1 MIWIKI
7 AFGVIFG
14 IFMYLSYGSMHKRV
28 QTNIKTTEEQKQYNA
43 STTKLKHQVVA
54 TMTNLKSTLEGIH
67 DVNTAKSAVDSLQQ
81 VARELKSYLDVM
93 KDLSIDD
100 AHQIRQ
106 YILDFVP
113 HLKQPLIKIQQLR
126 NASSIIDAPIQKI
139 DASLMYFKVMK

>member
-1 MIWIKI
+1 
-7 AFGVIFG
+7 
-14 IFMYLSYGSMHKRV
+14 
-28 QTNIKTTEEQKQYNA
+28 
-43 STTKLKHQVVA
+43 
-54 TMTNLKSTLEGIH
+54 
-67 DVNTAKSAVDSLQQ
+67 
-81 VARELKSYLDVM
+81 M